1 MTTKANCSS
10 AKGKTGQD
18 SNASGEQQG
27 DMKWWQLSLVGVGCT
42 IGTGYFL
49 GSTIGIK
56 TTGPSIVFSFVLAAL
71 GTYIVYNLLAKM
83 TAADPQEG
91 SFCYYANKAFG
102 RWAGF
107 SCGWNYWSSNILIM
121 GSQLTALSLLSQFWF
136 PKVPLW
142 LFASGFAI
150 VSIVVVLL
158 GTKGFDRVENI
169 LAVIKTAAIVMFI
182 IIAICAVCGRFGLAG
197 AKPPS
202 FPNTFN
208 ELFPKGLKGF
218 WTSLIYAFYAF
229 GGIEVIG
236 LMAMQLKKKEDA
248 PKAGTIMLLVLTI
261 IYVVSLG
268 LAVTMISLGAFSE
281 KESPFVSALDSYHL
295 TFFPHVFNG
304 AIIIAGFSTMT
315 ASLFGVT
322 NLLVTLSNDGNA
334 PALFMQKIKKFK
346 DLPLPSLGL
355 GALGLL
361 GSIITALLLP
371 GKIYEYIT
379 TSAGIL
385 LLYNWA
391 FIILS
396 SFKILE
402 NKMWSKITAVFGL
415 LLILA
420 AVSGTLLEKE
430 IRPGFFISL
439 LFIVIIGLA
448 AVFMKFKVWNKN
460 KAMAAKA
467 SKSGLD

>member
-1 MTTKANCSS
+1 MVKANCTP
-10 AKGKTGQD
+10 AKGKKGMEASNSGGQTG
-18 SNASGEQQG
+18 E
-27 DMKWWQLSLVGVGCT
+27 MKWWQLSLVGVGCT

-49 GSTIGIK
+49 GSTIGII
-56 TTGPSIVFSFVLAAL
+56 TTGPSIVFSFILAAL

-83 TAADPQEG
+83 TAEDPQEG

-136 PKVPLW
+136 PSVPLW
-142 LFASGFAI
+142 LFSAGFAF
-150 VSIVVVLL
+150 VSIVVVLM
-158 GTKGFDRVENI
+158 GTKGFDRIENL
-169 LAVIKTAAIVMFI
+169 LAIIKTAAIVMFI
-182 IIAICAVCGRFGLAG
+182 IIAACAVLGWFGLDG
-197 AKPPS
+197 EKPPS
-202 FPNTFN
+202 FPNTYN

-236 LMAMQLKKKEDA
+236 LMAMQLKKKEEA
-248 PKAGTIMLLVLTI
+248 PKAGTIMLLGLTI

-268 LAVTMISLGAFSE
+268 LAVTMVSLGAFSE
-281 KESPFVSALDSYHL
+281 KESPFVTALDSYHL
-295 TFFPHVFNG
+295 AFFPHVFNG
-304 AIIIAGFSTMT
+304 AIIVAGFSTMT

-322 NLLVTLSNDGNA
+322 NLLVTIADDGNA
-334 PALFMQKIKKFK
+334 PSLFMQKIKKLK
-346 DLPLPSLGL
+346 DLPLPSLCL
-355 GALGLL
+355 GVLGLL

-379 TSAGIL
+379 TAAGIL
-385 LLYNWA
+385 LLYNWS

-402 NKMWSKITAVFGL
+402 SKAWSKATGVFGM
-415 LLILA
+415 LLIFA

-439 LFIVIIGLA
+439 LFVVIIGLA
-448 AVFMKFKVWNKN
+448 AIFMKFKVWNKN
-460 KAMAAKA
+460 KAMAAKMR
-467 SKSGLD
+467 KSELD